1 MSLADLTEQKLI
13 SVRDLETLAG
23 KGIRE
28 IRVREGAV
36 FTPSARDIVRDH
48 GLTVVSRQGTRV
60 GRQGRAAAEPTA
72 RRLRPR
78 SSRRRRPR
86 PPSARPRPW

>member
-1 MSLADLTEQKLI
+1 MNLADLTEQKLI

-36 FTPSARDIVRDH
+36 FTPSARDMVRDH
-48 GLTVVSRQGTRV
+48 GLTVVAAKGPASVPGAGGGGAYGTAAPTAV
-60 GRQGRAAAEPTA
+60 VSSPAAEA
-72 RRLRPR
+72 AFR
-78 SSRRRRPR
+78 
-86 PPSARPRPW
+86 